1 MTSITVKNS
10 WHSTLK
16 SRLKPLK
23 AIAIAHCLGI
33 LRIKDSGIDGLGLFA
48 SEDIA
53 AGTYAGETHVKIDE
67 NQDWLRT
74 PLGGF
79 INHSEQPN
87 AKINFVTGGVRALTI
102 EKAVKKGEEITV
114 FYVLY

>member
-1 MTSITVKNS
+1 MTIDPKIAFKTFKTNS
-10 WHSTLK
+10 Y
-16 SRLKPLK
+16 RPLP
-23 AIAIAHCLGI
+23 
-33 LRIKDSGIDGLGLFA
+33 RYFTIKDSGIDGLGLFA

-53 AGTYAGETHVKIDE
+53 AGTYAGETHFKIDE

-87 AKINFVTGGVRALTI
+87 AKINLITDSVRGLTI
-102 EKAVKKGEEITV
+102 ERTVKKGEEITV
-114 FYVLY
+114 FYTLY

>member
-1 MTSITVKNS
+1 MALDPKIAFKTFESNS
-10 WHSTLK
+10 Y
-16 SRLKPLK
+16 RPLPRY
-23 AIAIAHCLGI
+23 LT
-33 LRIKDSGIDGLGLFA
+33 IKDSGIDGLGLFA

-87 AKINFVTGGVRALTI
+87 AKINLVDRRRKSFDH
-102 EKAVKKGEEITV
+102 
-114 FYVLY
+114 

>member
-1 MTSITVKNS
+1 MAIEPKIISKTFESTSY
-10 WHSTLK
+10 
-16 SRLKPLK
+16 RPLPRY
-23 AIAIAHCLGI
+23 LT
-33 LRIKDSGIDGLGLFA
+33 IKDSDIDGLGLFA

-79 INHSEQPN
+79 INHAEQPN

>member
-1 MTSITVKNS
+1 MALDPKIA
-10 WHSTLK
+10 LK
-16 SRLKPLK
+16 TFESDSYCPLPRY
-23 AIAIAHCLGI
+23 LT
-33 LRIKDSGIDGLGLFA
+33 IKDRGIDGLGLFA

-67 NQDWLRT
+67 HQDWLRT

-87 AKINFVTGGVRALTI
+87 AKINLITDSVRALTI

>member
-1 MTSITVKNS
+1 
-10 WHSTLK
+10 
-16 SRLKPLK
+16 
-23 AIAIAHCLGI
+23 
-33 LRIKDSGIDGLGLFA
+33 
-48 SEDIA
+48 
-53 AGTYAGETHVKIDE
+53 
-67 NQDWLRT
+67 LRT

-79 INHSEQPN
+79 INHAEQPN

>member
-1 MTSITVKNS
+1 
-10 WHSTLK
+10 
-16 SRLKPLK
+16 
-23 AIAIAHCLGI
+23 
-33 LRIKDSGIDGLGLFA
+33 LRA
-48 SEDIA
+48 
-53 AGTYAGETHVKIDE
+53 
-67 NQDWLRT
+67 

-87 AKINFVTGGVRALTI
+87 AKINLVTGGVRALTI

>member
-1 MTSITVKNS
+1 MALDPKIAFKTFESNS
-10 WHSTLK
+10 Y
-16 SRLKPLK
+16 RPLPRY
-23 AIAIAHCLGI
+23 LT
-33 LRIKDSGIDGLGLFA
+33 IKDSGIDGLGLFA

-67 NQDWLRT
+67 HQDWLRT

-87 AKINFVTGGVRALTI
+87 AKINLITDGVRALTI

-114 FYVLY
+114 FYALY